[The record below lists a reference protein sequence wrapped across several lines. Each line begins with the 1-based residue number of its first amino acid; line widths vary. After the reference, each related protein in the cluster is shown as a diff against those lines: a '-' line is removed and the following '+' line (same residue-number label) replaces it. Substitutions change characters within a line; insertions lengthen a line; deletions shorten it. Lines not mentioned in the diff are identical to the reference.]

1 MAHLIKIKDNHVGYV
16 DIVKYLMENGT
27 KQNSR
32 NGNTI
37 ELEDVVI
44 EVENPTLTALDGVRP
59 FYGPEIG
66 LVEGLQLVAGISDSA
81 LTAQIQPNFRNYME
95 DDTGK
100 FWGAYGPRVI
110 DQLPI
115 IVERLREDPD
125 TRQAV
130 ITLWDPEFDA
140 KGGKKDHPCTSLFNF
155 RIRDGKL
162 NMSTYMRSNDAIW
175 GWPFDLIQFSMLMQS
190 VAHALKVEVGTY
202 THHVGSFHIYEPHW
216 GIAQDIIDLKHGI
229 GKVFYIPS
237 FFEWGE
243 WESIRAC
250 AFRVYRVITQTLSWK
265 DAWMFGIPRDELT
278 ITKMLLAKRAQQ
290 LEKVLDAFEP

>member
-1 MAHLIKIKDNHVGYV
+1 MAHFISIENNYLGYR
-16 DIVKYLMENGT
+16 DIVKDLLKNGVE
-27 KQNSR
+27 QNSR
-32 NGNTI
+32 NGKTI
-37 ELEDVVI
+37 EIEDMVI
-44 EVENPTLTALDGVRP
+44 EVANPTITALNGVRP
-59 FYGPEIG
+59 YYSPEIG

-81 LTAQIQPNFRNYME
+81 LTAQIQPNFRNYIE

-140 KGGKKDHPCTSLFNF
+140 HGGKKDHPCTSMFNF

-162 NMSTYMRSNDAIW
+162 NMSTYMRSNDLIH

-190 VAHALKVEVGTY
+190 IAAALLIDVGTY
-202 THHVGSFHIYEPHW
+202 THHVGSFHVYEPHW
-216 GIAQDIIDLKHGI
+216 EVAHEIVEDKHGI
-229 GKVFYIPS
+229 GELYLIPHFHDPYIAS
-237 FFEWGE
+237 WGG
-243 WESIRAC
+243 SRLS
-250 AFRVYRVITQTLSWK
+250 AFRAYRVVTQTLPWS
-265 DAWMFGIPRDELT
+265 ELKTDNEKHIAEALILKRGEQMVKFAKT
-278 ITKMLLAKRAQQ
+278 IK
-290 LEKVLDAFEP
+290 